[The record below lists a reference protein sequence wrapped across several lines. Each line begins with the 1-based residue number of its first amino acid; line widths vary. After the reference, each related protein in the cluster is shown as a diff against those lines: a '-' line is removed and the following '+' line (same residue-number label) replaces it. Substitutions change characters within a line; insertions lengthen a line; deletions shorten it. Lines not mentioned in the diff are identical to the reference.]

1 MSAVREWLTNATK
14 VMLQASPDTIA
25 DDSRFA
31 EDLGID
37 SLDVLEL
44 VMLAEDQLHV
54 SVDDDEIAGIE
65 TFGRAVTLIES
76 KVAPQ

>member
-1 MSAVREWLTNATK
+1 VSAVREWLTNATK
-14 VMLQASPDTIA
+14 VMLQSSPDTIP
-25 DDSRFA
+25 DETRFA

-54 SVDDDEIAGIE
+54 SVGDDEIAGIT
-65 TFGRAVTLIES
+65 TFGQAVTLIES
-76 KVAPQ
+76 KASPE